1 MNNHNQRNLTYTKR
15 VMANV
20 KKGVFSKQTIKFK
33 KLRLHAAATKR
44 HFEIV
49 LRSIGGGS
57 GIMNNGF

>member
-1 MNNHNQRNLTYTKR
+1 
-15 VMANV
+15 MANV